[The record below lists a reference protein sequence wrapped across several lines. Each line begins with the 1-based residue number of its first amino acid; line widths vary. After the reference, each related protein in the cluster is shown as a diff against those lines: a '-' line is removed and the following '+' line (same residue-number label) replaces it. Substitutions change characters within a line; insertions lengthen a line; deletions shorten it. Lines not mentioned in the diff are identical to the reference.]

1 MMAEQ
6 CLNNMEN
13 DIRKLTTQALADEYG
28 FDYEEATELLNNK
41 IKIDTDNYNKF
52 YNTEMAMT
60 KEEHEQYCGE
70 NLNNND
76 NDNDNDNDNNIS
88 LTHELASVDNS
99 KHQPESTKEPE
110 LQKLRLIL
118 NRKFIQGG
126 LSNEEYDEH
135 NLHDWRLQH
144 HIVTDYFK
152 KWQNYDKQGDDSK
165 FTDCKS
171 IIEPNKKA
179 EGKPI
184 RKEGVNFTPSVN
196 VGGGRKFNEDN
207 LKNCFKINS
216 HYYLYDRGVITDTTI
231 EFIIYMVPIEIIKMW
246 YNTCGNG
253 KGKISK
259 KKILNCINE
268 VKFNEIIWKRL

>member
-1 MMAEQ
+1 MARQ
-6 CLNNMEN
+6 CLNNIKN
-13 DIRKLTTQALADEYG
+13 DIVKLTTRKFTDKYG
-28 FDYEEATELLNNK
+28 FNYNEAINRLIDK
-41 IKIDTDNYNKF
+41 SRIDTDNYNKI
-52 YNTEMAMT
+52 YNTEIEMNN
-60 KEEHEQYCGE
+60 EEHEQHEQHYGE
-70 NLNNND
+70 NQDNND
-76 NDNDNDNDNNIS
+76 IS
-88 LTHELASVDNS
+88 LTPKLPNIDNS

-135 NLHDWRLQH
+135 NLYDWRLQH

-152 KWQNYDKQGDDSK
+152 KWQNYDKQSDDSK

-171 IIEPNKKA
+171 NIEPNKKA

-184 RKEGVNFTPSVN
+184 RKDGVNFTPSVD
-196 VGGGRKFNEDN
+196 VGAGRKFNEDN

-246 YNTCGNG
+246 YNTYGNG

-259 KKILNCINE
+259 KNILNCINK